1 PPPLPGPSHTHVNA
15 HLLKNAGGLFVPA
28 MRLYFSFVAALLPHC
43 CWVAGFHVGPFAS
56 VTTKSTGDDFRR
68 RVSFRQ
74 HNQRTAMTPL
84 AMGIEE
90 EEEGTSENQYL
101 SLTKLTREQLLLGG
115 WAALLGSAYLGA
127 NQDQRSYRARKRDL
141 FRSIAGGDAAEF
153 RDILEVGVG
162 GNPKV
167 GGFSNLGYYRR
178 GQRVVGIDPTLS
190 GEPSEALERAA
201 ARVQKLGVTLSGIGG
216 VAEELPFESGS
227 FDAVVSTLVFCSV
240 RDPAAAL
247 REVSRV
253 LRPGGKFLFV
263 EHIHAPEEGLSILG
277 LRQQQDLLDPLQQ
290 QLADGC
296 HLTRETGRMI
306 RDSVDGP
313 PSSSR
318 LFSRIERMESVR
330 VKSMWP
336 VSEQVFGVVVK

>member
-1 PPPLPGPSHTHVNA
+1 M
-15 HLLKNAGGLFVPA
+15 F
-28 MRLYFSFVAALLPHC
+28 
-43 CWVAGFHVGPFAS
+43 
-56 VTTKSTGDDFRR
+56 
-68 RVSFRQ
+68 
-74 HNQRTAMTPL
+74 
-84 AMGIEE
+84 
-90 EEEGTSENQYL
+90 
-101 SLTKLTREQLLLGG
+101 
-115 WAALLGSAYLGA
+115 GSAYLGA

-141 FRSIAGGDAAEF
+141 FSSIAGGGTDDF

-167 GGFSNLGYYRR
+167 GGFSNLGFYRR
-178 GQRVVGIDPTLS
+178 GQRIVGVDPALS
-190 GEPSEALERAA
+190 GEPSAALDKAESKA
-201 ARVQKLGVTLSGIGG
+201 KELGLTLRGVGG

-227 FDAVVSTLVFCSV
+227 FDAVVSTLVLCSV

-253 LRPGGKFLFV
+253 LRPGGKFVFV

-296 HLTRETGRMI
+296 HLTRETGRLI
-306 RDSVDGP
+306 KDATGGP
-313 PSSSR
+313 PSSR
-318 LFSRIERMESVR
+318 LFSRIEKLESVR

-336 VSEQVFGVVVK
+336 VSEQVLGVVVK